1 MAFLNSKS
9 IPAIALSG
17 LTGAGT
23 AFVYSGLLLGL
34 SPLPEA
40 ITLCYLGIFPI
51 LAGWLSL
58 NARDAGFFPIS
69 ILIGISVAFP
79 AGNDAFTLL
88 FVLGS
93 ALWQGTLATVAF
105 IVGWGARLLVER
117 RRV

>member
-1 MAFLNSKS
+1 MAYLNFKS
-9 IPAIALSG
+9 LPAIALSG

-23 AFVYSGLLLGL
+23 GFVYSGLLLGL

-51 LAGWLSL
+51 LGGWLSL
-58 NARDAGFFPIS
+58 NTRDAGFFPIS

-79 AGNDAFTLL
+79 AGNDTYSVL
-88 FVLGS
+88 FVLAS

-105 IVGWGARLLVER
+105 VVGWGARLLLVKR
-117 RRV
+117 CT